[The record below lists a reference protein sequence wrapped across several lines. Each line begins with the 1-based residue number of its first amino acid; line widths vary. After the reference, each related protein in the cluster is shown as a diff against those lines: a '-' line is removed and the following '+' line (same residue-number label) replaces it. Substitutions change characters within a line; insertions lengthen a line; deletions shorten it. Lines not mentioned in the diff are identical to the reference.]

1 MPAAGNLGI
10 GIRRDPVAPARPGGQ
25 GEVMSD
31 EISDRLLGNELARA
45 AEALLAGARPDPA
58 NALRFATVQVLLALY
73 WELRHHDPATEAPP
87 SIEWLSALVCSGPP
101 VAGHGPA
108 R

>member
-1 MPAAGNLGI
+1 MPAAGNLGM
-10 GIRRDPVAPARPGGQ
+10 GIRMVPVAGTGPGEQ
-25 GEVMSD
+25 SEVMSD

-45 AEALLAGARPDPA
+45 AEALLAGSRPDPA
-58 NALRFATVQVLLALY
+58 YALQFATVQVLLALY
-73 WELRHHDPATEAPP
+73 WELRHHSPGAEAPP
-87 SIEWLSALVCSGPP
+87 ALEWLSALVCSGPP

>member
-1 MPAAGNLGI
+1 
-10 GIRRDPVAPARPGGQ
+10 VARARPGGQ

-45 AEALLAGARPDPA
+45 AEALLAGARPDPGY
-58 NALRFATVQVLLALY
+58 ALRLATVQVLLALY
-73 WELRHHDPATEAPP
+73 WELRHRDPATEEAPP
-87 SIEWLSALVCSGPP
+87 EIGWISALVCSGPP